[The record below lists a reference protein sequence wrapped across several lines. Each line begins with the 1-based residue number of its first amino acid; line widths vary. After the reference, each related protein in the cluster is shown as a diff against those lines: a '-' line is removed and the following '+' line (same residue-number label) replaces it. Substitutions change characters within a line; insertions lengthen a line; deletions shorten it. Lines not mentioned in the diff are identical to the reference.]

1 MTKVSDKTFKSA
13 IVGVGAA
20 GGKPGSP
27 TGGGFGIG
35 HVHGRVYNRSDNFE
49 LVAAADVNAE
59 NLAYFQLQFGDVQGY
74 PSLEAMLSEV
84 KPDVVSLCTYVGL
97 HLPMMETCIK
107 AGVRAILCEKPFVKS
122 PKELATLRKLVEESA
137 VEIMVPHF
145 RRYLPAFQRA
155 REIYSSGQIGK
166 RMMVTA
172 AIGDNW
178 DLSEWGSHWLDMFR
192 FFHDDAMPTSV
203 FGQARVRDRRGFG
216 HAMEDHAVAY
226 FTFPDGGR
234 ASLETGPEWLQG
246 GANMVL
252 TGTEGA
258 IHISKEAD
266 LRIYSENG
274 LTEERYSDNHDW
286 IGAWVTMADTLA
298 LWLAEGSKPD
308 LGFAHVS
315 GTAEVNL
322 GSYMSMVKGDR
333 IDFPMPLDWSEWP
346 VEELAER
353 QKN

>member
-1 MTKVSDKTFKSA
+1 MTKVSDKVYKSA

-35 HVHGRVYNRSDNFE
+35 HVHGKVYGRSENFE

-59 NLAYFQLQFGDVQGY
+59 NLAYFRSHFGGVAGY
-74 PSLEAMLSEV
+74 PSLESMLAEV
-84 KPDVVSLCTYVGL
+84 KPDVVSLCTYVGF
-97 HLPMMETCIK
+97 HLSMIETCVN

-122 PKELATLRKLVEESA
+122 PQELATLRELVA
-137 VEIMVPHF
+137 RTDVEIMVPHF
-145 RRYLPAFQRA
+145 RRYLPAFQKA
-155 REIYSSGQIGK
+155 REVYASGRIGE
-166 RMMVTA
+166 RLMVTA
-172 AIGDNW
+172 AIGDQW

-192 FFHDDAMPTSV
+192 FFHDDAMPESV
-203 FGQARVRDRRGFG
+203 LGQARVRDRRGFG
-216 HAMEDHAVAY
+216 HAMEDHALAY
-226 FTFPDGGR
+226 FNFSGGGR
-234 ASLETGPEWLQG
+234 ASLETGPSWLQG

-266 LRIYSENG
+266 IRIYSKDG
-274 LTEERYSDNHDW
+274 LEEERHSDNHDW
-286 IGAWVTMADTLA
+286 IGAWVFMADTLA
-298 LWLAEGSKPD
+298 KWLADGTKPD
-308 LGFAHVS
+308 LGFDHVS

-346 VEELAER
+346 VEELAR
-353 QKN
+353 RMLR